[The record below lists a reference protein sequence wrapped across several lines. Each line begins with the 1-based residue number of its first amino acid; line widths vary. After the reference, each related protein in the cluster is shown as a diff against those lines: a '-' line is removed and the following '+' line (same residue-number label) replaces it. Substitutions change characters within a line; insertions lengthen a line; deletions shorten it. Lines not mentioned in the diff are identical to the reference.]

1 MEQLRAAII
10 GVGHLGI
17 YHAEKYHSL
26 PDVNLTAIVDV
37 DREHA
42 ERVAAKFGA
51 TAYTDYRD
59 ILDQVDL
66 ISIVTPTELHYQIAE
81 DFLKSQVHILLEKPI
96 TQTVSQ
102 AQALIDLAESN
113 GVILQVGHLERF
125 NPALQVVKEQL
136 QNPYFIES
144 HRLAPFN
151 GRATDVDV
159 VLDLMIHDIDIIL
172 SMISS
177 PLVSI
182 QSVGVPVITD
192 EIDIANARLE
202 FADGCV
208 ANVTASRVSNKQMRK
223 FRIFQPNTCIS
234 IDFGKHKTTV
244 YSKRADEDSES
255 TETSIDIDEHS
266 FQDSDALLE
275 EICAFVHSVR
285 SGSAPIVS
293 GRDGKQALEVALEIT
308 KLIKNSR
315 SGDQDKK
322 PLLQSINTADGVP
335 V

>member
-26 PDVNLTAIVDV
+26 PDINVTAIVDAN
-37 DREHA
+37 REHA
-42 ERVAAKFGA
+42 ERVASRFGA
-51 TAYTDYRD
+51 TAYTDYRE

-66 ISIVTPTELHYQIAE
+66 VSIVTPTELHYQIAK
-81 DFLKSQVHILLEKPI
+81 DCLKSHLHTLLEKPI

-102 AQALIDLAESN
+102 AQALIDLAEAN
-113 GVILQVGHLERF
+113 GVVLQVGHLERF
-125 NPALQVVKEQL
+125 NPALQVIKEQL
-136 QNPYFIES
+136 HNPYFIES

-177 PLVSI
+177 PLVNI

-202 FADGCV
+202 FANGCV

-234 IDFGKHKTTV
+234 IDFGEHKTTV
-244 YSKRADEDSES
+244 YRKRENKDSKS
-255 TETSIDIDEHS
+255 TEPSIDIDEHS
-266 FQDSDALLE
+266 FQDCDALLE

-285 SGSAPIVS
+285 SGNAPVVS
-293 GRDGKQALEVALEIT
+293 GSDGKQALEVALEIT

-315 SGDQDKK
+315 PGNRDKK
-322 PLLQSINTADGVP
+322 SLLQSINTADGVAI
-335 V
+335 